1 MDGFELLPVVFRSAI
16 LHGYNSIYG
25 RVVLD
30 VGAGTGDCHSL
41 STLVFFVH

>member
-16 LHGYNSIYG
+16 LRGYKSIYG

-30 VGAGTGDCHSL
+30 VGAGTGDFHSFATL
-41 STLVFFVH
+41 FISTA